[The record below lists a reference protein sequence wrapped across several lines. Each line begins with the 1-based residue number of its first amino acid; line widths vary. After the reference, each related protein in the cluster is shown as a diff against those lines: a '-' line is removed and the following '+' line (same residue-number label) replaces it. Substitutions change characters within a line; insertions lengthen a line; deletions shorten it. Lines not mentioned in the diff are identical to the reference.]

1 MDFTKLLEYQKVDLE
16 YKKLNDE
23 IVGNKDYKT
32 MKAKKEEF
40 NAAKQAV
47 GEAEALAE
55 SVMNAYNGALEYMK
69 ANADKIEAVVAR
81 LTAGELNEDEEKAA
95 VDELETLKAALNEW
109 EKKAAALKANAD
121 KAIADFTEAQKT
133 GKTARTVYAYSKAK
147 YEEFKKGKEQ
157 EYEKIKNR
165 LAELQKTVEPK
176 VFEVYK
182 QITAEG
188 KYPAFVP
195 AIGDDAS
202 PACGACGMGLSGT
215 AKSDLKNQGYCRC
228 ETCRRIIFKQE

>member
-133 GKTARTVYAYSKAK
+133 GKTARTVYADSKAK
-147 YEEFKKGKEQ
+147 YEEFKKGKE
-157 EYEKIKNR
+157 E
-165 LAELQKTVEPK
+165 
-176 VFEVYK
+176 
-182 QITAEG
+182 
-188 KYPAFVP
+188 
-195 AIGDDAS
+195 
-202 PACGACGMGLSGT
+202 
-215 AKSDLKNQGYCRC
+215 
-228 ETCRRIIFKQE
+228 

>member
-81 LTAGELNEDEEKAA
+81 LTAGELNEE
-95 VDELETLKAALNEW
+95 
-109 EKKAAALKANAD
+109 KAAALKANAD

-133 GKTARTVYAYSKAK
+133 GKTARTVYADSKAK

>member
-69 ANADKIEAVVAR
+69 ANADK
-81 LTAGELNEDEEKAA
+81 
-95 VDELETLKAALNEW
+95 
-109 EKKAAALKANAD
+109 
-121 KAIADFTEAQKT
+121 AIADFTEAQKT
-133 GKTARTVYAYSKAK
+133 GKTARTVYADSKAK
-147 YEEFKKGKEQ
+147 YEEFKKDKEQ